1 MSATDSSLHVC
12 RLEYTVSIPLAS
24 SMKFGV
30 EAQSRLIRTTG
41 CDPRTAAMK
50 ITLVGCQH
58 SARPILIGAW
68 NKALYPEVCR
78 HKSHEASE

>member
-12 RLEYTVSIPLAS
+12 RLEYTVSIPLPS
-24 SMKFGV
+24 FMKFGA

-41 CDPRTAAMK
+41 YDPGTASVK
-50 ITLVGCQH
+50 VSFVGCQH

-68 NKALYPEVCR
+68 NKALFPEAYR
-78 HKSHEASE
+78 YKSHEASE

>member
-12 RLEYTVSIPLAS
+12 RLEYTVSIPLPS
-24 SMKFGV
+24 FMKFGA

-41 CDPRTAAMK
+41 CDPGTATIK
-50 ITLVGCQH
+50 ISAVGCQH

-68 NKALYPEVCR
+68 NKTLVPEVYR
-78 HKSHEASE
+78 YKSHEASE